1 MAYYLRITSG
11 IYIMNQRINRKAI
24 IIGIL
29 LVLVVAW
36 AGRKAGNAWRE
47 NETCKRMDQQNEEPK
62 SQADFYVLEA
72 ISHQVLMS
80 R

>member
-11 IYIMNQRINRKAI
+11 MHIMNQRINRKAI

-29 LVLVVAW
+29 LVLAVAW

>member
-72 ISHQVLMS
+72 ISH
-80 R
+80 RF

>member
-1 MAYYLRITSG
+1 MTFYLRITFG
-11 IYIMNQRINRKAI
+11 MYIMNQRINRKAI

-36 AGRKAGNAWRE
+36 AGNKAGKAWRE
-47 NETCKRMDQQNEEPK
+47 NETCKRMGQQDEEPK